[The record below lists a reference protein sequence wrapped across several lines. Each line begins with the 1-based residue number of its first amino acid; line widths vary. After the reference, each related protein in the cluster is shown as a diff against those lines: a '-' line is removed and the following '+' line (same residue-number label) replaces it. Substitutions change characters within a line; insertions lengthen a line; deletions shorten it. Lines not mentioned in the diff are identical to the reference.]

1 MYTPRRR
8 AKKAKKAGPLRR
20 IRLFIALCLVVFAG
34 LGFGYIFAAYQSLPA
49 VGNNM
54 RPAVSSQVFD
64 SHGRL
69 ITTLHSDQN
78 RLPIDINKVPQNL
91 QNAFIAAED
100 NRFYE
105 HIGIDPIGIFR
116 AIFANLTNR
125 GIAQGGSTIT
135 QQLAKNAFLSQEQT
149 LKRKIQE
156 AMLALEIEHKYSKK
170 EILEMYMNQIY
181 FGQGAYGI
189 QTAAK
194 TYFNKDVNELTLT
207 QCAMLAGLP
216 KSPNYY
222 SPFNNLNEAKKR
234 KNVVLDQMV
243 KYGYVSAAEAE
254 DAKNQDLGLS
264 KSHQSKEADEYAS
277 FIDYVSQQVAK
288 KYGDDAL
295 YKEGLKIYTTM
306 DVDKQHAAVRAMR
319 NLPNNY
325 TDENGLTQPQAAIVS
340 IDPKTGH
347 ILAMV
352 GGRGQDSF
360 NRASMAVRQPGS
372 AFKPFVYLTALQ
384 HDMTPDTTMDDQPVT
399 YGSWSPKNAGG
410 SYSGTMTLSDA
421 LAHSVNTIA
430 VQLADKVGTKNIIAN
445 AKKMGITTLDA
456 KDDNLAMALGGL
468 TKGVTPLE
476 MASAYGTFANKGVH
490 VKPTA
495 IVKILDRDGN
505 VLEDASTLEKEETK
519 TRVMSERE
527 AYEMTTMLEGVIDH
541 GTGTAAA
548 IGRPSAGKT
557 GTTDDNKDAWFVG
570 YTPDIVTAVWIGD
583 DTGSHSLGEI
593 YGGTIPAEI
602 WKDYM
607 SSATSDES
615 GGDFSAPSG
624 MERRKETT
632 SSSSSSNSV
641 RSDDR
646 EEPKKK
652 SATTE
657 KTTTKE
663 KSKQQTQQPARQQAD
678 RNNKE

>member
-1 MYTPRRR
+1 
-8 AKKAKKAGPLRR
+8 
-20 IRLFIALCLVVFAG
+20 
-34 LGFGYIFAAYQSLPA
+34 
-49 VGNNM
+49 M
-54 RPAVSSQVFD
+54 RPAVSSKVFE

-216 KSPNYY
+216 KSPLYY

-410 SYSGTMTLSDA
+410 SYSGTMALSDA

-495 IVKILDRDGN
+495 IVKILDRNGN

-548 IGRPSAGKT
+548 IGRPAAGKT

>member
-1 MYTPRRR
+1 
-8 AKKAKKAGPLRR
+8 
-20 IRLFIALCLVVFAG
+20 
-34 LGFGYIFAAYQSLPA
+34 
-49 VGNNM
+49 
-54 RPAVSSQVFD
+54 
-64 SHGRL
+64 
-69 ITTLHSDQN
+69 
-78 RLPIDINKVPQNL
+78 
-91 QNAFIAAED
+91 
-100 NRFYE
+100 
-105 HIGIDPIGIFR
+105 
-116 AIFANLTNR
+116 
-125 GIAQGGSTIT
+125 
-135 QQLAKNAFLSQEQT
+135 
-149 LKRKIQE
+149 
-156 AMLALEIEHKYSKK
+156 
-170 EILEMYMNQIY
+170 
-181 FGQGAYGI
+181 
-189 QTAAK
+189 
-194 TYFNKDVNELTLT
+194 
-207 QCAMLAGLP
+207 
-216 KSPNYY
+216 
-222 SPFNNLNEAKKR
+222 
-234 KNVVLDQMV
+234 MV

-527 AYEMTTMLEGVIDH
+527 CSILRI
-541 GTGTAAA
+541 
-548 IGRPSAGKT
+548 IK
-557 GTTDDNKDAWFVG
+557 
-570 YTPDIVTAVWIGD
+570 
-583 DTGSHSLGEI
+583 
-593 YGGTIPAEI
+593 
-602 WKDYM
+602 
-607 SSATSDES
+607 
-615 GGDFSAPSG
+615 
-624 MERRKETT
+624 
-632 SSSSSSNSV
+632 
-641 RSDDR
+641 
-646 EEPKKK
+646 
-652 SATTE
+652 
-657 KTTTKE
+657 
-663 KSKQQTQQPARQQAD
+663 
-678 RNNKE
+678 

>member
-135 QQLAKNAFLSQEQT
+135 QQLATNAFLSQEQT

-548 IGRPSAGKT
+548 IGRPAAGKT